1 VVNNMVQDLVM
12 LRRRDMAR
20 MIEAFSTSEVQCLR
34 FREVNFGFFFRS
46 GVHKSDLQVYF
57 SCSDTSG

>member
-1 VVNNMVQDLVM
+1 
-12 LRRRDMAR
+12 

-34 FREVNFGFFFRS
+34 FREVNFGIFFL
-46 GVHKSDLQVYF
+46 GGAHKSDLQVFF